1 MQAHLK
7 EAKEQAENAL
17 KEVDYLKFELNNKE
31 NDILIIRE
39 DIQN

>member
-1 MQAHLK
+1 MYGQLK
-7 EAKEQAENAL
+7 EAQEQAANAI
-17 KEVDYLKFELNNKE
+17 KEADYLKFELNNKE